1 MIILIGE
8 SGSGKTTILNELE
21 KRGYKKAVN
30 HTTRAKR
37 EGEEKLK
44 EYKFV
49 TKTEFEDMWNKKELL
64 QRAEFNG
71 EFYGIGIDSLKEDV
85 ACISIVDSV
94 KDIKEKAKELGK
106 EDIKIHTF
114 YIFVSPEERTKRM
127 LKRGDSIEGIQKR
140 IAIDKEKFA
149 KVKEVVD
156 YTIEN
161 NEIEEAVNQ
170 IIELDQKEKV

>member
-1 MIILIGE
+1 MLQ
-8 SGSGKTTILNELE
+8 
-21 KRGYKKAVN
+21 KR
-30 HTTRAKR
+30 
-37 EGEEKLK
+37 
-44 EYKFV
+44 
-49 TKTEFEDMWNKKELL
+49 NKNELL

-161 NEIEEAVNQ
+161 NEIEEAINQ